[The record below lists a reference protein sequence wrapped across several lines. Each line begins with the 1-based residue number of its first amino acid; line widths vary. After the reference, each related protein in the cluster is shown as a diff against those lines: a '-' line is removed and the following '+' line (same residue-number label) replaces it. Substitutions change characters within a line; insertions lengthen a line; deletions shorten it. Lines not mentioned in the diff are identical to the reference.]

1 MQTDTHLPAARKSLL
16 CYFAAMY
23 HLKWTRTSV
32 DKMFQVCARKNYNY
46 SHACQLPL
54 AHETYFVS
62 GYKFNNV

>member
-1 MQTDTHLPAARKSLL
+1 
-16 CYFAAMY
+16 MY

-46 SHACQLPL
+46 SHASQLPL
-54 AHETYFVS
+54 AYETYFVS